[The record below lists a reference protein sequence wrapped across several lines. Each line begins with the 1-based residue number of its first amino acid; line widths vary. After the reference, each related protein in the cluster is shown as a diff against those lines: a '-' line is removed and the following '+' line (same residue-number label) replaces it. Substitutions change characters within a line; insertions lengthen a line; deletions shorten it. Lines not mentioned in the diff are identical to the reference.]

1 MMNDQKKSEEIAS
14 QRVQSIAP
22 LLQPALDPATY
33 QTLKDQIAA
42 ETGLS
47 ERTIRRYVNHYRQN
61 GFSGLKPKGKA
72 KATTNRASIP
82 VEVLE
87 QAIQLRREMP
97 SRSIAQIIRILEW
110 EGRCA
115 KGQIKRSTLQD
126 QLAARGYSSAQM
138 RMYGERGLA
147 ARRFQRQHRN
157 ELWQSDIKFGPHLKI
172 GPKGESVPVYLVVFI
187 DDATRFVVQAS
198 FFTSLEQR
206 IVTDA
211 FRQAIRLHGAPDRVY
226 FDNGKQYKS
235 KAMIRTCSK
244 LAIRLLFAKPYS
256 PESKGYGKLAV
267 M

>member
-1 MMNDQKKSEEIAS
+1 M
-14 QRVQSIAP
+14 
-22 LLQPALDPATY
+22 
-33 QTLKDQIAA
+33 
-42 ETGLS
+42 
-47 ERTIRRYVNHYRQN
+47 
-61 GFSGLKPKGKA
+61 
-72 KATTNRASIP
+72 
-82 VEVLE
+82 
-87 QAIQLRREMP
+87 
-97 SRSIAQIIRILEW
+97 RI
-110 EGRCA
+110 
-115 KGQIKRSTLQD
+115 
-126 QLAARGYSSAQM
+126 
-138 RMYGERGLA
+138 YGERGLA